1 MGKMKK
7 ILAAGVVCYV
17 AYKLGQK
24 YLKENNLTAE
34 DVFDSARKKAEEFA
48 KQAAGVVPTT
58 KDGEPE
64 GKKIYTF
71 GKEKRI
77 EMVHLA
83 DGITGLYDN
92 KKNYPIEK
100 KVKTYSE
107 DGGKLYVYSDA
118 ADYVISDEPFFMNV
132 YVKDKA
138 QTEAIAIAL
147 GKVYDAEE
155 IAVYN
160 YGSSQKFDAQGM
172 AAEAE
177 AEKVAAEQAEAKAKE
192 AELAARAAAEK
203 AEAAVSVLRTLYRQ
217 DTGNGKSAGPDP
229 YNEELCG
236 NHRNEAGRTYFPLYT
251 PPSRDVTYSPYGSDS
266 PGQARHKVQ
275 PAPYYNVRVHRP
287 ASRFFRGAYRP
298 VRQNGLQPLCPVFLF
313 PRESHCAARHQ
324 VVPPAARL

>member
-34 DVFDSARKKAEEFA
+34 DVFDSAKKKAEAFA

-83 DGITGLYDN
+83 DGVTGLYDN

-100 KVKTYSE
+100 QVKIYSE

-132 YVKDKA
+132 YVKDKDKFFMNVYVKDKDK
-138 QTEAIAIAL
+138 TEAIAIAL
-147 GKVYDAEE
+147 GKQYDAEE

-192 AELAARAAAEK
+192 AELAAQAAA
-203 AEAAVSVLRTLYRQ
+203 A
-217 DTGNGKSAGPDP
+217 
-229 YNEELCG
+229 C
-236 NHRNEAGRTYFPLYT
+236 
-251 PPSRDVTYSPYGSDS
+251 
-266 PGQARHKVQ
+266 
-275 PAPYYNVRVHRP
+275 
-287 ASRFFRGAYRP
+287 
-298 VRQNGLQPLCPVFLF
+298 
-313 PRESHCAARHQ
+313 
-324 VVPPAARL
+324 

>member
-34 DVFDSARKKAEEFA
+34 DVFDSAKKKAEAFA

-83 DGITGLYDN
+83 DGVTGLYDN

-100 KVKTYSE
+100 QVKVYSE

-132 YVKDKA
+132 YVKDKDK
-138 QTEAIAIAL
+138 TEAIAIAL
-147 GKVYDAEE
+147 GKQYDAEE

-192 AELAARAAAEK
+192 AELAAQAAAAK
-203 AEAAVSVLRTLYRQ
+203 AEAAAKEAAENVEAAADKAEEAVEEAAENVK
-217 DTGNGKSAGPDP
+217 DTAEDIAETVETTA
-229 YNEELCG
+229 EEVKDAVE
-236 NHRNEAGRTYFPLYT
+236 EAVEKTE
-251 PPSRDVTYSPYGSDS
+251 
-266 PGQARHKVQ
+266 
-275 PAPYYNVRVHRP
+275 N
-287 ASRFFRGAYRP
+287 
-298 VRQNGLQPLCPVFLF
+298 
-313 PRESHCAARHQ
+313 
-324 VVPPAARL
+324 

>member
-1 MGKMKK
+1 MGKMKR

-17 AYKLGQK
+17 AYKLGKK

-34 DVFDSARKKAEEFA
+34 DVFDSAKKKAEEFA

-58 KDGEPE
+58 KDGEPA

-83 DGITGLYDN
+83 DGVTGLYDN

-107 DGGKLYVYSDA
+107 DDGKLYVYSEA
-118 ADYVISDEPFFMNV
+118 ADYVITDNPFFMNV
-132 YVKDKA
+132 YVKDKEH
-138 QTEAIAIAL
+138 TKAIAIAL
-147 GKVYDAEE
+147 GKQYAAEE

-177 AEKVAAEQAEAKAKE
+177 AERVAEEQAAAKAKE
-192 AELAARAAAEK
+192 AELAAQEAAEK
-203 AEAAVSVLRTLYRQ
+203 AKAAAEEAAEKVE
-217 DTGNGKSAGPDP
+217 SAA
-229 YNEELCG
+229 NKAEEVVE
-236 NHRNEAGRTYFPLYT
+236 EAAEKVKDKVE
-251 PPSRDVTYSPYGSDS
+251 DVAETIETT
-266 PGQARHKVQ
+266 AEEVAKKV
-275 PAPYYNVRVHRP
+275 
-287 ASRFFRGAYRP
+287 
-298 VRQNGLQPLCPVFLF
+298 
-313 PRESHCAARHQ
+313 EE
-324 VVPPAARL
+324 

>member
-17 AYKLGQK
+17 AYKLGKK
-24 YLKENNLTAE
+24 YLKENNMTAE
-34 DVFDSARKKAEEFA
+34 DVFDSAKKKAEEFA
-48 KQAAGVVPTT
+48 RQAAGVVPTT
-58 KDGEPE
+58 KSGEPS

-100 KVKTYSE
+100 QVKTYSE

-118 ADYVISDEPFFMNV
+118 ADYVISDDPFFMNV

-147 GKVYDAEE
+147 GKQYDAEE

-160 YGSSQKFDAQGM
+160 YGSSQKFHAQGM

-192 AELAARAAAEK
+192 AELAARDAAEK
-203 AEAAVSVLRTLYRQ
+203 AEAAAKAAAENVETAA
-217 DTGNGKSAGPDP
+217 DKA
-229 YNEELCG
+229 EEVVEDVAE
-236 NHRNEAGRTYFPLYT
+236 RAKAKVE
-251 PPSRDVTYSPYGSDS
+251 DVTETIETTAEEVAD
-266 PGQARHKVQ
+266 KTK
-275 PAPYYNVRVHRP
+275 
-287 ASRFFRGAYRP
+287 
-298 VRQNGLQPLCPVFLF
+298 
-313 PRESHCAARHQ
+313 E
-324 VVPPAARL
+324 

>member
-17 AYKLGQK
+17 AYKLGKK
-24 YLKENNLTAE
+24 YLKENNMTAE
-34 DVFDSARKKAEEFA
+34 DVFDSAKKKAEEFA
-48 KQAAGVVPTT
+48 RQAAGVVPTT
-58 KDGEPE
+58 KSGEPS

-100 KVKTYSE
+100 QVKTYSE

-118 ADYVISDEPFFMNV
+118 ADYVISDDPFFMNV

-147 GKVYDAEE
+147 GKQYDAEE

-160 YGSSQKFDAQGM
+160 YGSNQKFDAQGM

-192 AELAARAAAEK
+192 AELAARDAAEK
-203 AEAAVSVLRTLYRQ
+203 AEAAAKAAAENVETAA
-217 DTGNGKSAGPDP
+217 DKA
-229 YNEELCG
+229 EEVVEDVAE
-236 NHRNEAGRTYFPLYT
+236 RAKAKVE
-251 PPSRDVTYSPYGSDS
+251 DVTETIETTAEEVAD
-266 PGQARHKVQ
+266 KTK
-275 PAPYYNVRVHRP
+275 
-287 ASRFFRGAYRP
+287 
-298 VRQNGLQPLCPVFLF
+298 
-313 PRESHCAARHQ
+313 E
-324 VVPPAARL
+324 

>member
-34 DVFDSARKKAEEFA
+34 DVFDSAKKKAEEFA

-100 KVKTYSE
+100 KVKVYSE
-107 DGGKLYVYSDA
+107 EGGKLYVYSDA
-118 ADYVISDEPFFMNV
+118 ADYVISDGPFFMNV

-138 QTEAIAIAL
+138 RTEAIAIAL
-147 GKVYDAEE
+147 GKVYSAEE

-160 YGSSQKFDAQGM
+160 YGSSRKFDAQGM

-192 AELAARAAAEK
+192 AAENMQAAADKAEEAVEEAAEK
-203 AEAAVSVLRTLYRQ
+203 VKDKAEDIA
-217 DTGNGKSAGPDP
+217 GKA
-229 YNEELCG
+229 EETVK
-236 NHRNEAGRTYFPLYT
+236 E
-251 PPSRDVTYSPYGSDS
+251 
-266 PGQARHKVQ
+266 
-275 PAPYYNVRVHRP
+275 
-287 ASRFFRGAYRP
+287 
-298 VRQNGLQPLCPVFLF
+298 
-313 PRESHCAARHQ
+313 
-324 VVPPAARL
+324 VVETVETTAEEVAEKAKE

>member
-7 ILAAGVVCYV
+7 ILAAGVICYV

-24 YLKENNLTAE
+24 YLKDNNLTAE

-58 KDGEPE
+58 KEGKQE
-64 GKKIYTF
+64 GKKVYTF
-71 GKEKRI
+71 GSEKRI

-83 DGITGLYDN
+83 DGVTGLYDN

-100 KVKTYSE
+100 RVKSYSE
-107 DGGKLYVYSDA
+107 DGGKLYVYSDV
-118 ADYVISDEPFFMNV
+118 ADYVISDGPFFMNV
-132 YVKDKA
+132 YVKDKSK
-138 QTEAIAIAL
+138 TEAIAIAL

-192 AELAARAAAEK
+192 AELAAREAAAK
-203 AEAAVSVLRTLYRQ
+203 AEAAAKEAAENVKAAA
-217 DTGNGKSAGPDP
+217 DKA
-229 YNEELCG
+229 EEAVE
-236 NHRNEAGRTYFPLYT
+236 EA
-251 PPSRDVTYSPYGSDS
+251 
-266 PGQARHKVQ
+266 AEKVK
-275 PAPYYNVRVHRP
+275 AKAEEVAETIETTAEEVKEK
-287 ASRFFRGAYRP
+287 
-298 VRQNGLQPLCPVFLF
+298 V
-313 PRESHCAARHQ
+313 
-324 VVPPAARL
+324 

>member
-34 DVFDSARKKAEEFA
+34 DVFDSAKRKQKRLPNRQPAWFPLQKTENRKA
-48 KQAAGVVPTT
+48 
-58 KDGEPE
+58 KDLHFRQG
-64 GKKIYTF
+64 
-71 GKEKRI
+71 KRI

-83 DGITGLYDN
+83 DGVTGLYDN

-100 KVKTYSE
+100 QVKIYSE

-132 YVKDKA
+132 YVKDKDK
-138 QTEAIAIAL
+138 TEAIAIAL
-147 GKVYDAEE
+147 GKQYDAEE

-192 AELAARAAAEK
+192 AELAAQAAAAK
-203 AEAAVSVLRTLYRQ
+203 AEAAAKEAAENVEAAADKAEEAVEEAAEKVK
-217 DTGNGKSAGPDP
+217 DTAEDIAETVETTA
-229 YNEELCG
+229 EEVKDAVE
-236 NHRNEAGRTYFPLYT
+236 EAVEKTE
-251 PPSRDVTYSPYGSDS
+251 
-266 PGQARHKVQ
+266 
-275 PAPYYNVRVHRP
+275 N
-287 ASRFFRGAYRP
+287 
-298 VRQNGLQPLCPVFLF
+298 
-313 PRESHCAARHQ
+313 
-324 VVPPAARL
+324 

>member
-1 MGKMKK
+1 MYREVLIIGKKKK

-34 DVFDSARKKAEEFA
+34 DVFDSAKKKAEEFA

-58 KDGEPE
+58 KDGEPA

-83 DGITGLYDN
+83 DGVTGLYDN

-100 KVKTYSE
+100 QVKTYSE
-107 DGGKLYVYSDA
+107 DGGKLYVYSEA
-118 ADYVISDEPFFMNV
+118 ADYVIADEPFFMNV
-132 YVKDKA
+132 YVKDKSK
-138 QTEAIAIAL
+138 TEAIAIAL

-192 AELAARAAAEK
+192 AELAAQEAAEK
-203 AEAAVSVLRTLYRQ
+203 AEAAVKAAAENVEAAA
-217 DTGNGKSAGPDP
+217 DKA
-229 YNEELCG
+229 EEVVE
-236 NHRNEAGRTYFPLYT
+236 EAK
-251 PPSRDVTYSPYGSDS
+251 
-266 PGQARHKVQ
+266 AKV
-275 PAPYYNVRVHRP
+275 
-287 ASRFFRGAYRP
+287 
-298 VRQNGLQPLCPVFLF
+298 
-313 PRESHCAARHQ
+313 EE
-324 VVPPAARL
+324 VVETVETTVEEVAEKAKE